1 MFRGQYLGH
10 WQYSTEQD
18 VVLAPHRTSIL
29 VGKTIYF
36 TDKLFKKSK
45 SGWRKKQQCS
55 RSEVVLPPR
64 RRYLSRDLNGRKA
77 EILQGSFPG
86 RAAHALGQEHAWCIL
101 EIARHLCSWSKLC
114 EVNEVG
120 NDVQQVVRKQIIQ
133 ASWGMC
139 NGLGVRDSYWI
150 FLKKNLT
157 VSWLRLS
164 LGTPVCSSRWLKDRN
179 TSNTVSKQ
187 LLLW

>member
-1 MFRGQYLGH
+1 MSRGQYLGH

-114 EVNEVG
+114 DEWSRQWCSTG
-120 NDVQQVVRKQIIQ
+120 SRKADHPGFMGHVQWSGCERQLLDIFKKKPDSILVKIKPGHTCVFFQVVK
-133 ASWGMC
+133 GPKYFKY
-139 NGLGVRDSYWI
+139 G
-150 FLKKNLT
+150 
-157 VSWLRLS
+157 
-164 LGTPVCSSRWLKDRN
+164 
-179 TSNTVSKQ
+179 
-187 LLLW
+187 